1 MCADVCRIFFGLSRK
16 FNVYVSIQWTAVF
29 YIIFHHVSISHMY
42 FKYSQKRASILPK
55 SFIQYVFFFRLL
67 LLSFLFQSG
76 CYLFLCCP
84 FLLCAVRSLLWPC
97 YILTLF
103 IYIVLFASRY
113 LYWDCIRLPHCVF
126 SVIFQIAGRRYRQFM
141 RMF

>member
-55 SFIQYVFFFRLL
+55 SFIQYVFFFSAVA
-67 LLSFLFQSG
+67 SF
-76 CYLFLCCP
+76 
-84 FLLCAVRSLLWPC
+84 
-97 YILTLF
+97 ILVSVGLLF
-103 IYIVLFASRY
+103 IFVLPISSLCRSFPFVAVLYFDFIY
-113 LYWDCIRLPHCVF
+113 LYCFICLSIFVLRLYSLTALC
-126 SVIFQIAGRRYRQFM
+126 FQCNISNCR
-141 RMF
+141 